1 MVSALVF
8 VPDPRKAGGRYETV
22 TGPVR
27 KLVPHEK
34 KLILLREGSP
44 AEEISLNMDRI
55 LDLSGDSLE
64 ETD

>member
-1 MVSALVF
+1 MLVF
-8 VPDPRKAGGRYETV
+8 VPDLRKAGGRYETV
-22 TGPVR
+22 SGR
-27 KLVPHEK
+27 ARRLDLYEK

-55 LDLSGDSLE
+55 LNLSGNCLE